1 MQKKKMPQILK
12 VLGWAII
19 VYGIFE
25 AYDLTYFIFIIRY
38 AGFSVFFAPEFVL
51 SRIIPIVMIVIAFMC
66 GKILISGKKN
76 TVEKFIKYG
85 NIYLLLFIFPIIA
98 NGVSA
103 GFHDSP
109 AVYFRVFK
117 ILLGYFIVLFI
128 LNKNKSIKDYF
139 QNIDEN
145 KDKNTKINKTV
156 TEDIENQIILKWKKE
171 EEMVSYKISKET
183 DAFNKLLK

>member
-1 MQKKKMPQILK
+1 MEKKKMPQILK

-38 AGFSVFFAPEFVL
+38 AGFSVFFAHEFVL

-85 NIYLLLFIFPIIA
+85 NIYLFLYIFPIIA

-139 QNIDEN
+139 QNID
-145 KDKNTKINKTV
+145 KNTKIDKPV
-156 TEDIENQIILKWKKE
+156 TEDIVNQVILKWKKE
-171 EEMVSYKISKET
+171 EETVSYKISKET